1 MIFHPFYWAFS
12 LQRSVIKLDHRWRI
26 ESPWVFCHLGHVQTL
41 GLHWIMKVEFLI
53 PTSKIGMTIFAPYI
67 HSLKHAATYRSSQ
80 IGGGRCQLLILLQYW
95 SKTTHHLI
103 EVLCQ
108 QENAKKVRKHSVS
121 FTESPWKP
129 AVLWRKIYMFQVP
142 EKISFV
148 LVWLQGL
155 LNRPVLEGVYASSSL
170 SEPSWSMPK
179 SANLYQQVQVA
190 RAYSSQTEYY
200 ASGKRWKADRS
211 EPSSLGLGI
220 LRLRISLMEWN
231 FNF

>member
-1 MIFHPFYWAFS
+1 MP
-12 LQRSVIKLDHRWRI
+12 QRIDLHKLEGVDV
-26 ESPWVFCHLGHVQTL
+26 S
-41 GLHWIMKVEFLI
+41 FLSYYNTD
-53 PTSKIGMTIFAPYI
+53 PK
-67 HSLKHAATYRSSQ
+67 Q
-80 IGGGRCQLLILLQYW
+80 
-95 SKTTHHLI
+95 THHLI

-142 EKISFV
+142 EKNQLRSRMASR
-148 LVWLQGL
+148 LVESSIFGGGIRLKLPFWTKLVDAQVSQSLPTG
-155 LNRPVLEGVYASSSL
+155 PGGASIL
-170 SEPSWSMPK
+170 IPKRNIMP
-179 SANLYQQVQVA
+179 
-190 RAYSSQTEYY
+190 RE
-200 ASGKRWKADRS
+200 KRWKADRS